1 MGLHVPRHSAAF
13 TFAVLTVV
21 FGIVTVVLDGI
32 VNNNCSNNGPATSG
46 FGSVYCAATGTG
58 IAAGSMAIAF
68 GILAMIWLMTSE
80 MAESLAMRT
89 ILTIGLILTAALGLV
104 AGVLNAYVSARVAD
118 DYVHHMTAAASATNF
133 ALMITSVVTGA
144 LCWRAPL
151 VAVQATSARV

>member
-1 MGLHVPRHSAAF
+1 
-13 TFAVLTVV
+13 
-21 FGIVTVVLDGI
+21 
-32 VNNNCSNNGPATSG
+32 
-46 FGSVYCAATGTG
+46 VYCAATGTG